1 MLLSVVVVV
10 VIIICGSSS
19 VMTKQ
24 IASKK
29 QNNSKGLKKTNLNT
43 VQSQKINIMEC
54 GAQYDVQ

>member
-10 VIIICGSSS
+10 IIICSSS

-29 QNNSKGLKKTNLNT
+29 QNNSKGLEKKIQNLNT
-43 VQSQKINIMEC
+43 VQSQKINRMEY
-54 GAQYDVQ
+54 GAQ